1 MNFVIIM
8 IRSGVSDSLK
18 LKGKW
23 TQTRE
28 CLYLAQWSVKIVKE
42 MKDEKV
48 QGDDDV
54 PGNALKLF
62 LFVLLALLAIYVDL
76 LTFS

>member
-1 MNFVIIM
+1 
-8 IRSGVSDSLK
+8 
-18 LKGKW
+18 
-23 TQTRE
+23 
-28 CLYLAQWSVKIVKE
+28 

-76 LTFS
+76 

>member
-1 MNFVIIM
+1 
-8 IRSGVSDSLK
+8 
-18 LKGKW
+18 
-23 TQTRE
+23 
-28 CLYLAQWSVKIVKE
+28 

-54 PGNALKLF
+54 PGNVLKLF

-76 LTFS
+76 